1 MAAPFPV
8 SCARRIQKELTALH
22 AEPVPGV
29 TLKSGPDTLAD
40 KSTDINM
47 IIKGAEGTIYNGEE
61 FNLRFRMNERYPF
74 ESPEVVFQPPNIPL
88 HPHIYSNGHI
98 CLSILGNDWSP
109 ALTISA
115 VCLSIV
121 SMLSSCK
128 EKKRPPDD
136 QFYIR
141 TASMNPKATRWM
153 YHDDNV

>member
-8 SCARRIQKELTALH
+8 SCARRIQKELTVLNQ
-22 AEPVPGV
+22 EPVPGV
-29 TLKSGPDTLAD
+29 TLKSGPETLAD
-40 KSTDINM
+40 KSIDINM
-47 IIKGAEGTIYNGEE
+47 VIKGAEGTIYNGEE

-74 ESPEVVFQPPNIPL
+74 ESPEVVFQAPNIPL

-136 QFYIR
+136 QFYVR
-141 TASMNPKATRWM
+141 TAGMNPKHTRWM